1 MNLYEK
7 VTKIAAEKELPIRKV
22 EKLAGVANG
31 TIGGWRESDPKV
43 STLKKV
49 ADALKIGIEE
59 LI

>member
-7 VTKIAAEKELPIRKV
+7 VAKIAAEKELPIYKV

-31 TIGGWRESDPKV
+31 TIGGWRESDPQV

-49 ADALKIGIEE
+49 ADVLEVSIEE